1 MTSQKRGGT
10 PAKANVRL
18 RRHFVCSSRQ
28 FLYSCIDTRWL
39 YVLTL
44 NVWSF
49 WLDTGRTMTTS
60 KRKNQHTVRSRGR
73 GTLPVGTNVQES
85 NGVVSVSFDL
95 SEVPPLQRS
104 YSASFAFF
112 TEGDSHE
119 TFINFIQQGI
129 ESYSSFLRVRLD
141 DLALLNF
148 WRNSKDFYERT
159 GTWYENAYG
168 NKPLDAD
175 KPLDLKG
182 VPMVQVSSNL
192 IFASHL
198 ESTAIMSFY
207 FFDPRM
213 ARKTSTRKNIK

>member
-1 MTSQKRGGT
+1 
-10 PAKANVRL
+10 
-18 RRHFVCSSRQ
+18 
-28 FLYSCIDTRWL
+28 
-39 YVLTL
+39 
-44 NVWSF
+44 
-49 WLDTGRTMTTS
+49 MTTS

-129 ESYSSFLRVRLD
+129 ESYSSFLRIRLD

-159 GTWYENAYG
+159 GAWYENAYG

-182 VPMVQVSSNL
+182 VPMFQVSSNL

-213 ARKTSTRKNIK
+213 ARKLALGKISSDDMIARPVVEVQTNTYIVWNLLHQISSYVDRTVKKIPSLQTTHQEV